1 MIHFTVVGNIR
12 VKKSLLECDF
22 CSGVIAEELIYVKI
36 ISGVYRGGYEVL
48 ATAKLV
54 LPSPEE
60 GVTMQ
65 LTVRSENPDVSEL
78 LTQVVG

>member
-1 MIHFTVVGNIR
+1 M
-12 VKKSLLECDF
+12 
-22 CSGVIAEELIYVKI
+22 IYVKI

>member
-1 MIHFTVVGNIR
+1 MFKKCNII
-12 VKKSLLECDF
+12 L
-22 CSGVIAEELIYVKI
+22 GI
-36 ISGVYRGGYEVL
+36 YRGGFEVL

>member
-1 MIHFTVVGNIR
+1 MLRKVCFNLR
-12 VKKSLLECDF
+12 KKLFVKKN
-22 CSGVIAEELIYVKI
+22 IIYKCNMI
-36 ISGVYRGGYEVL
+36 IGIYRGGFEVL